1 MAVPMPP
8 STLNSSTAT
17 DTVRVGKHRVS
28 TELLDTLRQASRSA
42 GVDFG
47 FLVSQAAQESGFRT
61 DAQAKTS
68 SARGLFQFVE
78 GTWLEMVRDHGAKYG
93 LSEQAAQI
101 TRGSDGRPKVNDPAQ
116 RQAILALR
124 DDPRLS
130 SAMAAE
136 YARANRDILAR
147 EFGVEASKT
156 DLYLGHFLGPNGASK
171 FLGALRENSQALA
184 ADLLPDAASS
194 NPTVFFD
201 SAGNKRSLA
210 DIHAYFTRKLD
221 AHAEGLD
228 TAAETTATAAPQ
240 DGPGSVA
247 RYLEDQRRQVDHMAK
262 MMAFEALNS
271 LMRRAN
277 RISDTGSNSD
287 SSW

>member
-1 MAVPMPP
+1 MAVPISPNVL
-8 STLNSSTAT
+8 SAGALNAT

-47 FLVSQAAQESGFRT
+47 YLVSQAAQESGFRT

-68 SARGLFQFVE
+68 SARGLFQFVDN
-78 GTWLEMVRDHGAKYG
+78 TWLEMVRDYGAKYG
-93 LSEQAAQI
+93 LGEQAAQI
-101 TRGSDGRPKVNDPAQ
+101 TRGSDGRPRVSDPEQ

-136 YARANRDILAR
+136 YARLNRDILAR
-147 EFGVEASKT
+147 EFGAEASKT

-171 FLGALRENSQALA
+171 FLGALRENSQAFA
-184 ADLLPDAASS
+184 ADLLPDAAAS
-194 NPTVFFD
+194 NPGVFFD
-201 SAGNKRSLA
+201 GAGNKRTLA
-210 DIHAYFTRKLD
+210 DIHSYFTRKLD

-228 TAAETTATAAPQ
+228 QVADSAAPAS
-240 DGPGSVA
+240 GTGSVA
-247 RYLEDQRRQVDHMAK
+247 QYLEDQRRQVDQMAK
-262 MMAFEALNS
+262 MMAFEALTS

-277 RISDTGSNSD
+277 RISGDIGGNSD